1 MRRVS
6 GSDYLVLRLRDGATE
21 RVCRAEFDPTVTVQ
35 QLLYGLLAVTATSA
49 QQADGGDVDHRA
61 YDVLARNHGG
71 QQWRV
76 MDPQQLLCES
86 GLLHGC
92 EVRVRPRLKDAA
104 RGRFA
109 AGLQP
114 VAVKQGSW
122 GVARPRA
129 AAFTG
134 QTEVAFVIAHPG
146 RDKQL
151 SGTAGPSGAA
161 ALLNTGAA
169 PKLTVAT
176 LLRHGA
182 KQLGDA
188 GEQQPAE
195 SSSAGVAAGLHG
207 GFPLYGAVAPLL
219 IAVIVFLVL
228 QNPLV
233 LLFGVLTPA
242 LLVAGKLD
250 GRHQRRQQTQ
260 HRARTQWQQALL
272 GTVQQQ
278 HLARLRELTQSFAV
292 VPLPLRSLFAPGAA
306 ASFST
311 SNTQRELL
319 LRGAWQQTLTPQ
331 AAADTEACL
340 FATANGVLPLRN
352 AVIYSDSPEQL
363 LAACHALLAQLLYR
377 YCPQE
382 LQLRYTAE
390 HLPVQL
396 LESLS
401 LVSAYTEIQAQ
412 AAPRLTL
419 QLEVLVGASMS
430 TQQPQLG
437 QLIPGRAD
445 PHPKNNL
452 ENRAE
457 EVRLMFV
464 QTRSGGVAAPE
475 WVAAAALLQLQQQ
488 EFREFC
494 ATLAPLRPQR
504 MLAVGA
510 APQWLQLQGFYNL
523 PTVAAVHRNWQNSR
537 YIAQLSADFCLDLD
551 GDGPHFLLGG
561 TTGSGKSELLQN
573 LLLSLGCQSSPE
585 LLRMV
590 LVDYKGGTSFGQ
602 ITELPHVEATVTDL
616 AAAGVKRLFTLLR
629 LEMQAREE
637 RLRSAGCAN
646 IMEFN
651 NRDQHPRAMPKLLVV
666 IDEFAALLLEHPS
679 AEQAV
684 VDFAQRGRALGIH
697 LVLSTQRPAGTISD
711 KIRANIETRIALR
724 VTTAAESRDIIG
736 SDHAA
741 EIAKTDKGRCYVR
754 SATGLRQ
761 ATVQPVNV
769 AVPDR
774 AAIRLIFPDSL
785 AAAQPPAKLEP
796 NDAANTQQATIAA
809 KLTTVLKNAAAACS
823 ESPAAAANS
832 ALWVPELPRKLPLT
846 ACEFARAEHLET
858 YRQRQLTGTDLA
870 RVTLLLGGASSG
882 KTSAIAAIAHSWHS
896 CTHTATPENAIA
908 RTMPMS
914 RTARHTIYLSA
925 TQTNDRFGVLQT
937 LSRAQDALREGG
949 AVLLVLDEATPVYTA
964 ISRGDTKIMQAL
976 REIMMQPRSRTIIT
990 AQQQRLIP
998 PELQQEVQHT
1008 WCCDSTSANASAQL
1022 PYALQEILEPQ
1033 LQITGRALHATH
1045 KELLQFATVAPHMRQ
1060 RLHKIAEPQRRTSA
1074 ASWAVDAV
1082 TGSAIQAPQQGLMI
1096 LSCKTAQAL
1105 TQIMAK
1111 TVAAL
1116 ADTEL
1121 RQLPACPAAAP
1132 QQPNISAA
1140 LSAVYNGNRSHALL
1154 ITDLTQLA
1162 EPTIAELLQLHTAA
1176 AALPETAPLILI
1188 GAVRKTAATWQQRQ
1202 LYAAA
1207 DIVLCCGVDDS
1218 EQPPAVLL
1226 PHLDRFAKL
1235 SPLQGYL
1242 VQQDN
1247 CQFVDFASSEEQHVR
1262 TI

>member
-1 MRRVS
+1 M
-6 GSDYLVLRLRDGATE
+6 RLRDGATE

-35 QLLYGLLAVTATSA
+35 QLLYGLLSVTVTSA
-49 QQADGGDVDHRA
+49 QQADGGDVDHSE

-76 MDPQQLLCES
+76 MDPQQLLRET

-92 EVRVRPRLKDAA
+92 EVRVRPRLKGAA

-114 VAVKQGSW
+114 AAVKQGSW
-122 GVARPRA
+122 GVVQPRA

-134 QTEVAFVIAHPG
+134 QTEVAFVIVHPG
-146 RDKQL
+146 RDNQL
-151 SGTAGPSGAA
+151 SGAAGPSGAA

-182 KQLGDA
+182 KQLGDT
-188 GEQQPAE
+188 GEQQPTE
-195 SSSAGVAAGLHG
+195 SSLAGAAAGLHG

-278 HLARLRELTQSFAV
+278 HLARLRELTQSIAV
-292 VPLPLRSLFAPGAA
+292 MPLPLRSLFAPGAA

-311 SNTQRELL
+311 SSAQRELL
-319 LRGAWQQTLTPQ
+319 LRGAWQQMLTPP
-331 AAADTEACL
+331 AVADTEACL

-352 AVIYSDSPEQL
+352 TVIYSDSPEQL

-377 YCPQE
+377 YCPEE

-401 LVSAYTEIQAQ
+401 LVSAYTELQSQ
-412 AAPRLTL
+412 AAPRLSV
-419 QLEVLVGASMS
+419 QLEVLLEMGTS
-430 TQQPQLG
+430 TEHSQLG
-437 QLIPGRAD
+437 QLTLGRTD

-457 EVRLMFV
+457 EVRLVFV
-464 QTRSGGVAAPE
+464 QIRNGVAAAPE
-475 WVAAAALLQLQQQ
+475 WVAAAGLLQLPHQ

-504 MLAVGA
+504 MLVAAA
-510 APQWLQLQGFYNL
+510 APQWLQLQGFHDL
-523 PTVAAVHRNWQNSR
+523 PNVAAVIRNWQNSR

-551 GDGPHFLLGG
+551 DDGPHFLLGG

-573 LLLSLGCQSSPE
+573 LLLSLACQSPPE

-602 ITELPHVEATVTDL
+602 IAALPHVEATVTDL

-646 IMEFN
+646 ISEFN
-651 NRDQHPRAMPKLLVV
+651 NRNQPQRVMPKLLVV
-666 IDEFAALLLEHPS
+666 IDEFAALLLEHPG

-697 LVLSTQRPAGTISD
+697 LVLSTQRPAGAISD

-724 VTTAAESRDIIG
+724 VTTAVESQDIIG
-736 SDHAA
+736 SASAA

-754 SATGLRQ
+754 GATGLRQ

-785 AAAQPPAKLEP
+785 AAAAQPPAKLAA
-796 NDAANTQQATIAA
+796 NDAANTQPATIAA

-823 ESPAAAANS
+823 ESPAAAAHS
-832 ALWVPELPRKLPLT
+832 ALWVPELPRKLTLK

-870 RVTLLLGGASSG
+870 RVTLLLGGAGSG

-896 CTHTATPENAIA
+896 CTHTAAPENTIA
-908 RTMPMS
+908 RTMAMS

-925 TQTNDRFGVLQT
+925 TQTNDRFRVLQT
-937 LSRAQDALREGG
+937 LTQAKDALREGG
-949 AVLLVLDEATPVYTA
+949 KVLLVLDEATPVYTA

-976 REIMMQPRSRTIIT
+976 REIMMQPQARTIIT

-1008 WCCDSTSANASAQL
+1008 WYCDSISANASAQL

-1060 RLHKIAEPQRRTSA
+1060 LLHKIAEPQRRPSA

-1082 TGSAIQAPQQGLMI
+1082 TGSAIQVPQQGLVI
-1096 LSCKTAQAL
+1096 LSCKTVQAL

-1188 GAVRKTAATWQQRQ
+1188 GAVRKTPATWQQRQ

-1207 DIVLCCGVDDS
+1207 DTVLCCGLDDS

-1247 CQFVDFASSEEQHVR
+1247 CQLVDFASSEEAAC
-1262 TI
+1262 